1 MSAGD
6 ILVIAFFIF
15 FCIDVAGSIVFM
27 FLNYLNRKKELEY
40 VRCIIRRKEC
50 EMIEKTEEVK
60 G

>member
-6 ILVIAFFIF
+6 VLVIILSVF
-15 FCIDVAGSIVFM
+15 FCIDVIGSIVLM
-27 FLNYLNRKKELEY
+27 ILNYLNRKKELEY

-50 EMIEKTEEVK
+50 EIIERTEEVK

>member
-27 FLNYLNRKKELEY
+27 FLNYLNRKRNWSMYAASSGERN
-40 VRCIIRRKEC
+40 VR
-50 EMIEKTEEVK
+50 
-60 G
+60 

>member
-27 FLNYLNRKKELEY
+27 FLNYLNRKKGTGVCTLHHQ
-40 VRCIIRRKEC
+40 
-50 EMIEKTEEVK
+50 EK
-60 G
+60 GM